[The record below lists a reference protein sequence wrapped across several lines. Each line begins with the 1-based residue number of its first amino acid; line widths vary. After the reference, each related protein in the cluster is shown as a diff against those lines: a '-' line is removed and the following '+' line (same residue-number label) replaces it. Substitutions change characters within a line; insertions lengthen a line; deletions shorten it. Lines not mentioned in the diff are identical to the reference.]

1 MAAASCTKNCYEP
14 MSVDLSTAALDPS
27 AFVDD
32 FARRGLPPAELWPV
46 IDQDA
51 LARLGYPRRVN
62 AAVELLDRAVAQGLG
77 SRPCIRSA
85 GATLSYAELLDNAN
99 RIAGVLVNE
108 MGLVSGNRVLLR
120 SANNPMLA
128 ACWFAVLKAG
138 GIAVTTM
145 PLFRSREL
153 VQICDKTEVQ
163 FALCDARLAD
173 ELEATL
179 PICRSLKQVRYFNSD
194 HRQGLEQLMRDQ
206 PDVFG
211 NAVPSHDDVALI
223 AFTSG
228 TTGPAKATMH
238 FHRDVLAICDCYPAE
253 VLRSGA
259 DDIFAGSAP
268 LGFTYGLGSLLL
280 FPMRRGSSTVLL
292 EQSSPEILL
301 QAVQDFGVTTL
312 LIGPTMYRGM
322 APHTDRFNLS
332 TLHTCCSAGEH
343 LPLAVYQEW
352 LRRTGIR
359 ILDFMGSTE
368 MLHAFIGVP
377 RGDIRPG
384 STGIALPGYQVR
396 VVDKSINP
404 VPPGTVGRLAV
415 RGPIGCR
422 YLNDPDRQ
430 KAYVVDGWN
439 LTGDAF
445 HADTDGF
452 FWYHSRTDDM
462 IVSSGYNISG
472 QEIEE
477 ILLEHPDISE
487 CAVVGVPDLARGQ
500 IVKAFI
506 VLRETAQGGDDLSCA
521 IQDFVKKSIAPYKY
535 PRAVEFVSELPKTQ
549 TGKINRATLR
559 ARARDTEPDPQTSE
573 TRPPQPAAPKSA
585 CPPVSANEC
594 GTD

>member
-1 MAAASCTKNCYEP
+1 MT
-14 MSVDLSTAALDPS
+14 VDPPLSAMLDPS

-32 FARRGLPPAELWPV
+32 FARRGLPSSELWPV
-46 IDQDA
+46 IDQAA
-51 LARLGYPRRVN
+51 LARLGYPKQTN
-62 AAVELLDRAVAQGLG
+62 AAVEVLDRAVAQGLG
-77 SRPCIRSA
+77 SRPCIRTA
-85 GATLSYAELLDNAN
+85 KATWTYAELLEKAN

-145 PLFRSREL
+145 PLLRSREL
-153 VQICDKTEVQ
+153 AQICNKTEAQ

-173 ELEATL
+173 EFQATL
-179 PICRSLKQVRYFNSD
+179 PLCQNLRQVRYFNSNSVD
-194 HRQGLEQLMRDQ
+194 SLDWLMNNQ
-206 PDVFG
+206 PDVF
-211 NAVPSHDDVALI
+211 NNILTSHDDVAII

-228 TTGPAKATMH
+228 TTGPAKATVH
-238 FHRDVLAICDCYPAE
+238 FHRDVLAICDRYPAE

-259 DDIFAGSAP
+259 DDVFTGSAP

-301 QAVQDFGVTTL
+301 QAVQDFRVTTL

-322 APHTDRFNLS
+322 AVHTDRFDLS
-332 TLHTCCSAGEH
+332 SLHTCCSAGEH
-343 LPLAVYQEW
+343 LPLAVYEEW
-352 LRRTGIR
+352 LRRTGIC

-377 RGDIRPG
+377 RDDIRPG
-384 STGIALPGYQVR
+384 STGTALSGYQVM
-396 VVDKSINP
+396 VVDEAMNP
-404 VPPGTVGRLAV
+404 LPPGQIGRLAV

-422 YLNDPDRQ
+422 YLNDPIRQ
-430 KAYVVDGWN
+430 KNYVVNGWN

-445 HADTDGF
+445 HADEDGY

-477 ILLEHPDISE
+477 VLLEHPSVGE
-487 CAVVGVPDLARGQ
+487 CAVVGVPHPDRGH

-506 VLRETAQGGDDLSCA
+506 VLRKDENGGDELSRA

-535 PRAVEFVSELPKTQ
+535 PRAVEFVDALPKTQ
-549 TGKINRATLR
+549 TGKVNRAMLR
-559 ARARDTEPDPQTSE
+559 AR
-573 TRPPQPAAPKSA
+573 
-585 CPPVSANEC
+585 
-594 GTD
+594 G

>member
-1 MAAASCTKNCYEP
+1 
-14 MSVDLSTAALDPS
+14 MSVDAPGTVALDPS
-27 AFVDD
+27 AYTDD
-32 FARRGLPPAELWPV
+32 FARRGLPPADLWPV
-46 IDQDA
+46 IDHEA
-51 LARLGYPRRVN
+51 LAQLGYPKRLN

-77 SRPCIRSA
+77 PRPCLRSPHV
-85 GATLSYAELLDNAN
+85 TWTYAELLENAN

-108 MGLVSGNRVLLR
+108 MGLVPGNRVLLR

-145 PLFRSREL
+145 PLLRSREL
-153 VQICDKTEVQ
+153 AQICNKTEVQ
-163 FALCDARLAD
+163 FALCDARIAD

-179 PICRSLKQVRYFNSD
+179 PLCQSLTQVRYFNSD
-194 HRQGLEQLMRDQ
+194 NAQGLERLMSDQ
-206 PDVFG
+206 ADIFTNVL
-211 NAVPSHDDVALI
+211 PSHDDVALI

-238 FHRDVLAICDCYPAE
+238 FHRDVLAICDCYPKE
-253 VLRSGA
+253 VLRSGL
-259 DDIFAGSAP
+259 DDVFAGSAP

-280 FPMRRGSSTVLL
+280 FPMRRGSSSVLL
-292 EQSSPEILL
+292 EQSNPEIML
-301 QAVQDFGVTTL
+301 QTVQEFGVTTL

-322 APHTDRFNLS
+322 APHTDRFDLS
-332 TLHTCCSAGEH
+332 SLHTCCSAGEH
-343 LPLAVYQEW
+343 LPLAVYEEW

-377 RGDIRPG
+377 RQDIRPG
-384 STGIALPGYQVR
+384 STGTALPGYRVM
-396 VVDKSINP
+396 VVDTSMNP
-404 VPPGTVGRLAV
+404 VSPGTVGRLAV

-422 YLNDPDRQ
+422 YLNDPERQ
-430 KAYVVDGWN
+430 KAYVVNGWN

-445 HADTDGF
+445 SADADGF

-477 ILLEHPDISE
+477 VLFEHPNIRE
-487 CAVVGVPDLARGQ
+487 CAVVGVPDPARGQ

-506 VLRETAQGGDDLSCA
+506 VLREPFQSSDELSRA

-559 ARARDTEPDPQTSE
+559 
-573 TRPPQPAAPKSA
+573 TR
-585 CPPVSANEC
+585 
-594 GTD
+594 T

>member
-1 MAAASCTKNCYEP
+1 
-14 MSVDLSTAALDPS
+14 MSGDPLFSATLDPS

-46 IDQDA
+46 IDQAA
-51 LARLGYPRRVN
+51 LARLGYPKQMN
-62 AAVELLDRAVAQGLG
+62 AAVEVLDRAVTQGLG
-77 SRPCIRSA
+77 SRPCIRA
-85 GATLSYAELLDNAN
+85 AMATWTYAELLEKAN

-145 PLFRSREL
+145 PLLRSREL
-153 VQICDKTEVQ
+153 AQICNKTEAQ
-163 FALCDARLAD
+163 LALCDARLAD
-173 ELEATL
+173 ELEATMPL
-179 PICRSLKQVRYFNSD
+179 CQNLRQVRYFNSNSVD
-194 HRQGLEQLMRDQ
+194 SLDRLMNNQ
-206 PDVFG
+206 PDVF
-211 NAVPSHDDVALI
+211 NNVLTSHDDVALI

-228 TTGPAKATMH
+228 TTGPAKATVH

-259 DDIFAGSAP
+259 DDIFTGSAP

-301 QAVQDFGVTTL
+301 QAVQDFRVTTL

-322 APHTDRFNLS
+322 AVHTDRFNLS
-332 TLHTCCSAGEH
+332 SLHTCCSAGEH
-343 LPLAVYQEW
+343 LPLAVYEEW

-377 RGDIRPG
+377 RNGIRPG
-384 STGIALPGYQVR
+384 STGTALPGYQVM
-396 VVDKSINP
+396 VVDQAMNP
-404 VPPGTVGRLAV
+404 LPPGRIGRLAV

-422 YLNDPDRQ
+422 YLNDPERQ
-430 KAYVVDGWN
+430 RNYVVNGWN

-445 HADTDGF
+445 HADEDGY

-477 ILLEHPDISE
+477 VLLEHPSVGE
-487 CAVVGVPDLARGQ
+487 CAVVGVPHPNRGH

-506 VLRETAQGGDDLSCA
+506 VLRKGENGGDELSRA

-535 PRAVEFVSELPKTQ
+535 PRAVAFVDELPKTQ
-549 TGKINRATLR
+549 TGKVNRAMLR
-559 ARARDTEPDPQTSE
+559 AR
-573 TRPPQPAAPKSA
+573 
-585 CPPVSANEC
+585 
-594 GTD
+594 G

>member
-1 MAAASCTKNCYEP
+1 MRT
-14 MSVDLSTAALDPS
+14 VALDPS

-32 FARRGLPPAELWPV
+32 FARRGLPLVELWPV
-46 IDQDA
+46 IDQEA
-51 LARLGYPRRVN
+51 LAHLGYPKRVN

-77 SRPCIRSA
+77 SRPCVRSPRTTWA
-85 GATLSYAELLDNAN
+85 YADLLENAN
-99 RIAGVLVNE
+99 RIAGVLVND
-108 MGLVSGNRVLLR
+108 MGLVPGNRVLLR

-145 PLFRSREL
+145 PLLRSREL
-153 VQICDKTEVQ
+153 AQICTKTEVQ
-163 FALCDARLAD
+163 FALCDGRLSD

-179 PICRSLKQVRYFNSD
+179 PLCQSLKQVRYFNSD
-194 HRQGLEQLMRDQ
+194 HPGGLERLMRDQ
-206 PDVFG
+206 ANHFS
-211 NAVPSHDDVALI
+211 NLLPSHDDVALI

-253 VLRSGA
+253 VLRSGT

-292 EQSSPEILL
+292 EQSSPEIML
-301 QAVQDFGVTTL
+301 QAIQDFGVTTL
-312 LIGPTMYRGM
+312 LIGPTMYRAM
-322 APHTDRFNLS
+322 APHTDRFELS
-332 TLHTCCSAGEH
+332 SLHTCCSAGEH
-343 LPLAVYQEW
+343 LPLAVYDEW

-368 MLHAFIGVP
+368 LLHAFIGVP
-377 RGDIRPG
+377 REDIRPG
-384 STGIALPGYQVR
+384 STGVALSGYQVM
-396 VVDKSINP
+396 VVDESMNP

-430 KAYVVDGWN
+430 KAYVVNGWN

-445 HADTDGF
+445 HADADGF

-477 ILLEHPDISE
+477 VILEHPDIRE
-487 CAVVGVPDLARGQ
+487 CAVVGVPDSARGQ
-500 IVKAFI
+500 IVKAFV
-506 VLRETAQGGDDLSCA
+506 VLRDTAQGSEDLSRA

-535 PRAVEFVSELPKTQ
+535 PRAVEFISELPKTQ

-559 ARARDTEPDPQTSE
+559 AR
-573 TRPPQPAAPKSA
+573 
-585 CPPVSANEC
+585 
-594 GTD
+594 G

>member
-1 MAAASCTKNCYEP
+1 
-14 MSVDLSTAALDPS
+14 MSVDAPGSVALDPS
-27 AFVDD
+27 VFTDD
-32 FARRGLPPAELWPV
+32 FARRGLPPADLWPV
-46 IDQDA
+46 IDHEA
-51 LARLGYPRRVN
+51 LARLGYPKRLN

-77 SRPCIRSA
+77 ARPCLRSPRV
-85 GATLSYAELLDNAN
+85 TWTYAKLLENAN

-145 PLFRSREL
+145 PLLRSREL
-153 VQICDKTEVQ
+153 AQICNKTEVQ
-163 FALCDARLAD
+163 FALCDARIAD

-179 PICRSLKQVRYFNSD
+179 PLCQSLTQVRYFNSD
-194 HRQGLEQLMRDQ
+194 NAQGLERLMSGQ
-206 PDVFG
+206 PEIFTNVL
-211 NAVPSHDDVALI
+211 PSHDDVALI

-228 TTGPAKATMH
+228 TTGPAKATVH
-238 FHRDVLAICDCYPAE
+238 FHRDVLAICDCYPAA
-253 VLRSGA
+253 VLRSGV
-259 DDIFAGSAP
+259 DDVFAGSAP

-280 FPMRRGSSTVLL
+280 FPMRRGSSSVLL
-292 EQSSPEILL
+292 EQSSPEIML
-301 QAVQDFGVTTL
+301 QTVQDFGVTTL

-322 APHTDRFNLS
+322 APHTDRFDLS

-343 LPLAVYQEW
+343 LPLAVYEEW
-352 LRRTGIR
+352 LRRTSIR

-377 RGDIRPG
+377 REDIRPG
-384 STGIALPGYQVR
+384 STGIALPGYQVM
-396 VVDKSINP
+396 VVDTSMNP

-422 YLNDPDRQ
+422 YLNDPERQ
-430 KAYVVDGWN
+430 RAYVVNGWN

-445 HADTDGF
+445 CADADGF

-477 ILLEHPDISE
+477 VLLEHPNIRE
-487 CAVVGVPDLARGQ
+487 CAVVGVPDPARGQ
-500 IVKAFI
+500 IVKAFV
-506 VLRETAQGGDDLSCA
+506 VLRDAAEGGDDLSRA

-559 ARARDTEPDPQTSE
+559 ARS
-573 TRPPQPAAPKSA
+573 
-585 CPPVSANEC
+585 
-594 GTD
+594 

>member
-1 MAAASCTKNCYEP
+1 MT
-14 MSVDLSTAALDPS
+14 VDRPVSAMLDPS

-46 IDQDA
+46 IDQPA
-51 LARLGYPRRVN
+51 LDRLGYPKRMN
-62 AAVELLDRAVAQGLG
+62 AAVELLDQAVAQGLR

-85 GATLSYAELLDNAN
+85 NSTWTYADLLEKAN
-99 RIAGVLVNE
+99 RVAGVLVNE
-108 MGLVSGNRVLLR
+108 MGLVPGNRVLLR

-145 PLFRSREL
+145 PLLRSREL
-153 VQICDKTEVQ
+153 AQICNKTEVQ
-163 FALCDARLAD
+163 FALCDARLTN
-173 ELEATL
+173 ELEATR
-179 PICRSLKQVRYFNSD
+179 PACQSLRQVRYFNSD
-194 HRQGLEQLMRDQ
+194 NADGLERLMSNQ
-206 PDVFG
+206 ADVFK
-211 NAVPSHDDVALI
+211 NVLTSHDDVALI

-259 DDIFAGSAP
+259 DDIFTGSAP

-292 EQSSPEILL
+292 EQSSPEIML
-301 QAVQDFGVTTL
+301 QTVQDFRVTTL

-322 APHTDRFNLS
+322 AAHTDRFDLS
-332 TLHTCCSAGEH
+332 SLHTCCSAGEH
-343 LPLAVYQEW
+343 LPLAVHEEW

-377 RGDIRPG
+377 RNDIRPG
-384 STGIALPGYQVR
+384 STGTALPGYQVM
-396 VVDKSINP
+396 VVDQAMNP
-404 VPPGTVGRLAV
+404 MPPGRVGRLAV

-422 YLNDPDRQ
+422 YLNDPERQ
-430 KAYVVDGWN
+430 KNYVVNGWN

-445 HADTDGF
+445 HADEDGY

-477 ILLEHPDISE
+477 VLLEHPSVGE
-487 CAVVGVPDLARGQ
+487 CAVVGVPHPDRGH

-506 VLRETAQGGDDLSCA
+506 VLRKGENGGDDLSRA
-521 IQDFVKKSIAPYKY
+521 IQDFVKKSMAPYKY
-535 PRAVEFVSELPKTQ
+535 PRAVEFVDELPKTQ
-549 TGKINRATLR
+549 TGKVNRAMLR
-559 ARARDTEPDPQTSE
+559 AR
-573 TRPPQPAAPKSA
+573 
-585 CPPVSANEC
+585 
-594 GTD
+594 G

>member
-1 MAAASCTKNCYEP
+1 
-14 MSVDLSTAALDPS
+14 MSVDAHGTVALDPS
-27 AFVDD
+27 AFADD
-32 FARRGLPPAELWPV
+32 FARRGLPSADLWPV
-46 IDQDA
+46 IDQAA
-51 LARLGYPRRVN
+51 LAHLGYPKQIN
-62 AAVELLDRAVAQGLG
+62 AAVELLDRAVAQGQG
-77 SRPCIRSA
+77 SRPCLRSVY
-85 GATLSYAELLDNAN
+85 ATWTYAELLENAN
-99 RIAGVLVNE
+99 RIAGVLVND
-108 MGLVSGNRVLLR
+108 MGLVPGNRVLLR

-145 PLFRSREL
+145 PLLRSREL
-153 VQICDKTEVQ
+153 AQICSKTEVQ
-163 FALCDARLAD
+163 FALCDARLAG

-179 PICRSLKQVRYFNSD
+179 PLQRSFKQARYFNSD
-194 HRQGLEQLMRDQ
+194 NPEGLERLMCDQ
-206 PDVFG
+206 ADVFD
-211 NAVPSHDDVALI
+211 NILPSHDDVALI

-238 FHRDVLAICDCYPAE
+238 FHRDVLAICDCYPTE
-253 VLRSGA
+253 VLRSSP
-259 DDIFAGSAP
+259 DDVFAGSAP

-292 EQSSPEILL
+292 EQSSPEIML

-322 APHTDRFNLS
+322 ATHTDRFDLS

-343 LPLAVYQEW
+343 LPVAVYEEW

-377 RGDIRPG
+377 RQDIRPG

-396 VVDKSINP
+396 VVDESMNP

-422 YLNDPDRQ
+422 YLNDTDRQ

-445 HADTDGF
+445 HADADGF

-477 ILLEHPDISE
+477 VLLEHPTIKE
-487 CAVVGVPDLARGQ
+487 CAVVGVPDSTRGQ

-506 VLRETAQGGDDLSCA
+506 VVHDTAQAREDLSRV
-521 IQDFVKKSIAPYKY
+521 IQDFVKNSIAPYKY
-535 PRAVEFVSELPKTQ
+535 PRAIEFVSELPKTQ

-559 ARARDTEPDPQTSE
+559 ARS
-573 TRPPQPAAPKSA
+573 
-585 CPPVSANEC
+585 
-594 GTD
+594 